1 MAYASVVVEGGLFPA
16 DLLDS
21 IAAGAAEGQRAADFG
36 AASGR
41 LTDTIQS
48 AFADARSHWDSW
60 QRRRLASALPDAR
73 LTRQD
78 WGLKLAELLGY
89 GELHRHRDAPEV
101 DGRSYAIY
109 AAAGTAPDAPPV
121 HIVGSNQSLDRRAGR
136 RSPHALVQ
144 EYLNNGEAL
153 WGIVSNGLRLRL
165 LRDSARFTRPTYL
178 EFNLE
183 GIIEG
188 NQYAEFAL
196 LYRLLHRSRLPADG
210 APAHECLLESY
221 YQQGLDQHGRVRE
234 RLRDGVESA
243 LIALGNGFL
252 RHPDSR
258 GLRRRLLPSDA
269 DADADA
275 DAGNAGA
282 SSGNGANRHG
292 GAAALSATDYYR
304 QLLRLVYRLLFL
316 MTAEERGM
324 LAPAGEGD
332 NANSNSND
340 AAGGASGASG
350 ELYAIYHNYYS
361 VTRLRGRA
369 ERPFG
374 DNIGNS
380 DRRRAA
386 DLWPGLQQT
395 FRLFRADAPAALLG
409 LKALD
414 GELFGADGCPD
425 LENAAIANYDL
436 LRAMLN
442 LSTFRDDGNVRRR
455 VNYAGIDVEEFGS
468 VYESLLDFHPQISRA
483 QGLEFSLAAGSERK
497 QTGSYYTPPELVRQ
511 LVDSAL
517 EPVLAERLAAASAAS
532 SAAGGAGRGRRRG
545 NGNDTGTGA
554 GTGAGTDAQVAAL
567 LALKVCDPAAG
578 SGHFLLAA
586 ARRIARRVAQ
596 LRSGEDEPAP
606 LTYRAALRDTI
617 RNCIYA
623 VDRNPLAVDLCKVA
637 LWIEGHEPGLP
648 LSFLD
653 HRIKCGDS
661 LVGLASWDA
670 LDAGIPNA
678 AYKPIAGDDKAAAA
692 EYGKRNRAELKG
704 RVQLRLGD
712 DGGAASATAGI
723 AAAARELGAMDDTT
737 APAVQAKAAQYA
749 AMRAAGSPASDWWRL
764 KVAGDLWTAAFFI
777 PKQPA
782 DGTGAATVPTTG
794 VLRRHLE
801 TDTAPGQ
808 LVGRAVGASDAG
820 SFLHWPL
827 EFPEVF
833 QDGGGFDVV
842 LGNPPWERIKLQ
854 GKEFFATRN
863 AAIAGAPNKAA
874 RDRLIA
880 QLRQTDPEL
889 AGEFDRALHDADAAS
904 NFARG
909 SGRFPLAGKGDVNT
923 YQVFAELARRIL
935 NPMGRA
941 GIIVPTGICT
951 DNTTKDFFA
960 DLVQRH
966 SLVSLYDFENRDGV
980 FPGVHKSIK
989 FSLLTVGGRGQA
1001 QEGAQFAFFL
1011 RQAGE
1016 LDDASRRFELSPAD
1030 FRLFNPNTGTCP
1042 IFRTQR
1048 DLEITRKMYQRTGVL
1063 WREAK
1068 DGVPESNPWGV
1079 NFDAMF
1085 HMSGASTLF
1094 RTREQLESEGWQLEG
1109 NDFVRDDER
1118 YVPLYEAKLF
1128 HQYDHRF
1135 ASFDGVS
1142 SDAVRKGNARN
1153 LSVDEKA
1160 DPDATVI
1167 PRYWVPEGEVA
1178 ERLGKDI
1185 NSTNVRTPD
1194 AGRRTPDAGR
1204 RTPDAGL
1211 LRRNPPH
1218 HSRGWMIA
1226 IREVTGPT
1234 NQRTVISVLA
1244 PVAGFGHTAP
1254 VITLNGG

>member
-89 GELHRHRDAPEV
+89 GELHRHREAPEV

-109 AAAGTAPDAPPV
+109 AAAGAAPDAPPV
-121 HIVGSNQSLDRRAGR
+121 HIVGSNQSLERRAGR

-196 LYRLLHRSRLPADG
+196 LYRLLHRSRLPANG
-210 APAHECLLESY
+210 APAHECLLERY

-252 RHPDSR
+252 RHPDSG
-258 GLRRRLLPSDA
+258 GLRRRLLPS

-292 GAAALSATDYYR
+292 GMAALSATDYYR

-324 LAPAGEGD
+324 LAPAGGGD
-332 NANSNSND
+332 NTNANAND
-340 AAGGASGASG
+340 TAAGASGESG

-374 DNIGNS
+374 DNIGSS

-483 QGLEFSLAAGSERK
+483 RGLEFGLAAGSERK

-545 NGNDTGTGA
+545 NGS

-606 LTYRAALRDTI
+606 LTYRTALRDTI

-670 LDAGIPNA
+670 LDGGIPNA

-712 DGGAASATAGI
+712 DASGVAGI
-723 AAAARELGAMDDTT
+723 ARQSIDLADMDENT
-737 APAVQAKAAQYA
+737 AGQVQEKAAQYET
-749 AMRAAGSPASDWWRL
+749 MRAPDPQSDWWTR
-764 KVAGDLWTAAFFI
+764 KVASDLWTSAFFI

-782 DGTGAATVPTTG
+782 AELQPYGVPTTG
-794 VLRRHLE
+794 TLRQHLE
-801 TDTAPGQ
+801 TNSAYPE
-808 LVGRAVGASDAG
+808 LVGKAVAVSERSG
-820 SFLHWPL
+820 FLHWPL
-827 EFPEVF
+827 DFPEVF
-833 QDGGGFDVV
+833 SPGGPGGFDVV
-842 LGNPPWERIKLQ
+842 LGNPPWGQKQTSVDPSTVKFIRSEYQSVAGIFDWFRPFLERGLSLLREGGRFGVVLPDTVLLKDYEATRRLLLEAAAIGSITWWGAVFASATIDAVTISGVRAAPSPDHMVDVAVHDPLNPLAHCIPQSDFGANPRLTFNLHLTPEKRATLKSLNRYPVLGEFFEVHEGVHSGNMRAKLFVPEKKDDSCQPLIVRGKEISPYALGWGGAYIRLDAVPIRKTPESYANIGKLAWYNQDKLLIQRTGDRVIAAVDREKRFASNNFFIAFPKRHCALEIDGLCALLNSELITWFFRAIEPREGRAFAELKIKHLEQ
-854 GKEFFATRN
+854 FPLPLLENGNPIDGSGIRRLNCLGGERARLASSGQAVRPRRIEILDKEIDLLLREFFA
-863 AAIAGAPNKAA
+863 IATSPSGE
-874 RDRLIA
+874 LI
-880 QLRQTDPEL
+880 P
-889 AGEFDRALHDADAAS
+889 
-904 NFARG
+904 
-909 SGRFPLAGKGDVNT
+909 
-923 YQVFAELARRIL
+923 I
-935 NPMGRA
+935 
-941 GIIVPTGICT
+941 PT
-951 DNTTKDFFA
+951 
-960 DLVQRH
+960 
-966 SLVSLYDFENRDGV
+966 
-980 FPGVHKSIK
+980 
-989 FSLLTVGGRGQA
+989 A
-1001 QEGAQFAFFL
+1001 QEVRYDNRKSAA
-1011 RQAGE
+1011 
-1016 LDDASRRFELSPAD
+1016 P
-1030 FRLFNPNTGTCP
+1030 LFDC
-1042 IFRTQR
+1042 
-1048 DLEITRKMYQRTGVL
+1048 
-1063 WREAK
+1063 
-1068 DGVPESNPWGV
+1068 
-1079 NFDAMF
+1079 
-1085 HMSGASTLF
+1085 
-1094 RTREQLESEGWQLEG
+1094 
-1109 NDFVRDDER
+1109 
-1118 YVPLYEAKLF
+1118 
-1128 HQYDHRF
+1128 
-1135 ASFDGVS
+1135 
-1142 SDAVRKGNARN
+1142 
-1153 LSVDEKA
+1153 
-1160 DPDATVI
+1160 
-1167 PRYWVPEGEVA
+1167 
-1178 ERLGKDI
+1178 
-1185 NSTNVRTPD
+1185 
-1194 AGRRTPDAGR
+1194 
-1204 RTPDAGL
+1204 
-1211 LRRNPPH
+1211 
-1218 HSRGWMIA
+1218 
-1226 IREVTGPT
+1226 
-1234 NQRTVISVLA
+1234 
-1244 PVAGFGHTAP
+1244 
-1254 VITLNGG
+1254 